1 MEPASPGAGIACYSR
16 TWREVAARAPLFI
29 MLTIYPTGVEL
40 CDPGWAYAMLS
51 LLVSFRHGARRQHH
65 GPTPR
70 RQTLHHDRGVSGTR
84 LRATGQ
90 LHRPSTSHYT
100 DRWFIDLRLR
110 PRPTPIATPLLFS
123 HPPTSKRRFLTYYR
137 REARLGG
144 FPGSLLHWGRG
155 TGFQRPGSTPGV
167 FAASVRPLV
176 YPSLLLLTHLGLLA
190 IHFYYSTNLV
200 RPGGGR
206 RQGGFGC

>member
-1 MEPASPGAGIACYSR
+1 
-16 TWREVAARAPLFI
+16 
-29 MLTIYPTGVEL
+29 
-40 CDPGWAYAMLS
+40 MLS

-90 LHRPSTSHYT
+90 PHRPSTSHYT

-176 YPSLLLLTHLGLLA
+176 YPQSAIAHSPGTTRDPLLLQHEFSASWRRTEA
-190 IHFYYSTNLV
+190 M
-200 RPGGGR
+200 GGSVVSCV
-206 RQGGFGC
+206 GGA

>member
-1 MEPASPGAGIACYSR
+1 
-16 TWREVAARAPLFI
+16 
-29 MLTIYPTGVEL
+29 
-40 CDPGWAYAMLS
+40 MLS

-100 DRWFIDLRLR
+100 DRWFIDLRFR

-137 REARLGG
+137 REARVSWVTPPLGEGHRCSEAG
-144 FPGSLLHWGRG
+144 FNSRGVCRVGAPSGLPQSAIAHSPGTTRD
-155 TGFQRPGSTPGV
+155 
-167 FAASVRPLV
+167 
-176 YPSLLLLTHLGLLA
+176 SLLLQHEFSASWRRTEARGVQLLA
-190 IHFYYSTNLV
+190 VWGGRDSSPSSLPAPSWPSGLRNTSFCVNGKCARAERRLRRLV
-200 RPGGGR
+200 RV
-206 RQGGFGC
+206 

>member
-1 MEPASPGAGIACYSR
+1 
-16 TWREVAARAPLFI
+16 
-29 MLTIYPTGVEL
+29 
-40 CDPGWAYAMLS
+40 MLS

-167 FAASVRPLV
+167 FAARRCALWFTPVCYCSLTFATPRSASTENARA
-176 YPSLLLLTHLGLLA
+176 PSGD
-190 IHFYYSTNLV
+190 
-200 RPGGGR
+200 
-206 RQGGFGC
+206 FGSAAF